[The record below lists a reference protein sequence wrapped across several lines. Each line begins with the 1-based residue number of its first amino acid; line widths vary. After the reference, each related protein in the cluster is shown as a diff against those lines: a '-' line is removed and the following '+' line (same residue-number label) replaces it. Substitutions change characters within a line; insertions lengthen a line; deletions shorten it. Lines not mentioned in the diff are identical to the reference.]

1 MAIREVKKVT
11 EQLKVAPI
19 PPLVGGRSRCIYQIV
34 ESLGGRA
41 SLNQILKMTPA
52 SDLSKQPK
60 DRIELRKWISSSCTS
75 KGYLTQISE
84 DVFGIATYEE
94 YREITGHNR
103 AVHLKWLAKQ
113 KKLRQKDKMSAH
125 VEQNLSQEIMPP
137 RAPNPTK
144 PTGRPVGRPPKT
156 KPVKFDFVQQYVGAL
171 LGTTTA
177 IALFFVMLR
186 IV

>member
-1 MAIREVKKVT
+1 MAIQEVKKVT
-11 EQLKVAPI
+11 QQLKIAPI
-19 PPLVGGRSRCIYQIV
+19 PPLVGGRSRCIYQIL

-41 SLNQILKMTPA
+41 SLNQIFKMTPA
-52 SDLSKQPK
+52 SDFAEPPK
-60 DRIELRKWISSSCTS
+60 DAEELRKWISSSCTS

-84 DVFGIATYEE
+84 NVFSIATYEE
-94 YREITGHNR
+94 YREVRNHNR
-103 AVHLKWLAKQ
+103 AVHLKWLAK
-113 KKLRQKDKMSAH
+113 KKKNKLKAKMAAH
-125 VEQNLSQEIMPP
+125 VEENLSPEIMPP
-137 RAPNPTK
+137 RAPKPTK
-144 PTGRPVGRPPKT
+144 PKSRPVGRPPLA

>member
-11 EQLKVAPI
+11 EQLNVAPI

-84 DVFGIATYEE
+84 DVFSIATYEE
-94 YREITGHNR
+94 YREITDHNR

-113 KKLRQKDKMSAH
+113 KKLRQKEKMSAH
-125 VEQNLSQEIMPP
+125 VQENLSQEIMPP

-156 KPVKFDFVQQYVGAL
+156 KPVKFDFFQQYVGAL

>member
-1 MAIREVKKVT
+1 MAIQEVKNVT
-11 EQLKVAPI
+11 QQLKIAPI
-19 PPLVGGRSRCIYQIV
+19 PPLVGGRSRCIYQIL

-41 SLNQILKMTPA
+41 SLNQIFKMTPA
-52 SDLSKQPK
+52 SDFAEPPK
-60 DRIELRKWISSSCTS
+60 DAEELRKWISSSCTS

-84 DVFGIATYEE
+84 NVFSIATYEE
-94 YREITGHNR
+94 YREVRNHNR
-103 AVHLKWLAKQ
+103 AVHLKWLAK
-113 KKLRQKDKMSAH
+113 KKKNKLKAKMAAH
-125 VEQNLSQEIMPP
+125 VAENLSPEIMPP
-137 RAPNPTK
+137 RAPSPTK
-144 PTGRPVGRPPKT
+144 PKSRPVQAPMA

>member
-1 MAIREVKKVT
+1 MAIQEVKNVT
-11 EQLKVAPI
+11 QQLKVSPI

-41 SLNQILKMTPA
+41 NLKQIFKMTPA
-52 SDLSKQPK
+52 SDFAEPPK
-60 DRIELRKWISSSCTS
+60 DTTELRKWISSSCTS

-84 DVFGIATYEE
+84 DMFSIATYEE
-94 YREITGHNR
+94 YREVRNHNR

-113 KKLRQKDKMSAH
+113 KKLRQKEKMSAH
-125 VEQNLSQEIMPP
+125 VAENLSPEIMPP
-137 RAPNPTK
+137 RAPSPTK
-144 PTGRPVGRPPKT
+144 PKSRPVQAPMA